1 MVRVIALVNQKGGVS
16 KTTSTINIG
25 AGLTNKNRKVL
36 LIDIDPQGN
45 LTASLGIKAYELN
58 NTINEVLK
66 GQVGADKAIINLPGG
81 YDIIPADI
89 RLSGAEIE
97 LNNQPG
103 REMILKEALN
113 PILNRYEYILIDC
126 PPSLG
131 ILTLNGLTAAKE
143 IFIPLQAEYLAL
155 HGMAQLIQ
163 TVKTVKKRLNADLNI
178 TGIIISFYDNR
189 KILNREV
196 LESIKEYFPDI
207 IFNSKIRNNISL
219 AEAPSNGMD
228 IFQYKPD
235 SNGAIDYKNLTKE
248 IIKQERQV
256 I

>member
-1 MVRVIALVNQKGGVS
+1 MTRIIALVNQKGGVS

-25 AGLTNKNRKVL
+25 AGLANEGKKVL
-36 LIDIDPQGN
+36 LVDLDPQGN
-45 LTASLGIKAYELN
+45 LTASLGIKAYELS

-66 GQVGADKAIINLPGG
+66 GQTEVSKAIVRSE
-81 YDIIPADI
+81 YDVIPADI

-97 LNNQPG
+97 LSSQAG
-103 REMILKEALN
+103 REMILKERLG
-113 PILNRYEYILIDC
+113 PILNIYDYILIDC

-131 ILTLNGLTAAKE
+131 LLTLNGLTAAKE

-155 HGMAQLIQ
+155 HGMSQLIQ
-163 TVKTVKKRLNADLNI
+163 TVDTVKKRLNPDLKV
-178 TGIIISFYDNR
+178 TGIIVSFYDNR

-196 LESIKEYFPDI
+196 LESIEAYFPEL
-207 IFNSKIRNNISL
+207 IFDTKIRNNISL

-235 SNGAIDYKNLTKE
+235 SNGAIDYKNLVKE
-248 IIKQERQV
+248 VTRQEREV

>member
-1 MVRVIALVNQKGGVS
+1 MARVIALVNQKGGVS

-25 AGLTNKNRKVL
+25 AGLANEGRRVL
-36 LIDIDPQGN
+36 LIDLDPQGN
-45 LTASLGIKAYELN
+45 LTASLGIKAYELS

-66 GQVGADKAIINLPGG
+66 DQIGADKAIINTPGN
-81 YDIIPADI
+81 YDIIPSDI
-89 RLSGAEIE
+89 RLSGAEVE
-97 LNNQPG
+97 LSSQAG
-103 REMILKEALN
+103 REMLLKETLG
-113 PILNRYEYILIDC
+113 PIVSRYDYILIDC

-131 ILTLNGLTAAKE
+131 LLTLNGLTAAKE

-163 TVKTVKKRLNADLNI
+163 TVDTVKKRLNPDI
-178 TGIIISFYDNR
+178 KVTGIIVSFYDNR

-196 LESIKEYFPDI
+196 LESIESYFPEL
-207 IFNSKIRNNISL
+207 IFDTKIRNNVSL

-228 IFQYKPD
+228 IFKYKSD
-235 SNGAIDYKNLTKE
+235 SNGAIDYKNLVKE
-248 IIKQERQV
+248 VIKQEREV